1 MEERKPG
8 GVTPELQ
15 TAMGAP
21 KAPSYLVS
29 YHVVQGYG
37 AMRFYGSVVVT
48 TDALI
53 KAQTHPGNPQKFLDD
68 VIAAAYAAGELER
81 VNLNQRGAY
90 LELLPGLILWPVNG
104 QTIFRTDDPAYT
116 KTPRQ

>member
-1 MEERKPG
+1 MERVKP
-8 GVTPELQ
+8 GVTPELK

-48 TDALI
+48 TEALT
-53 KAQTHPGNPQKFLDD
+53 KAQTHPGNPQQFLDD
-68 VIAAAYAAGELER
+68 VIAAAYASGDLER

-90 LELLPGLILWPVNG
+90 LELLPGLTRWPLNG
-104 QTIFRTDDPAYT
+104 QTIFRTDDPNYT
-116 KTPRQ
+116 KTPRQA